1 MAEDDAFERFVAEHS
16 PALLRSAYALTG
28 DRGYAEDLVQAAL
41 MRTYRHWERVI
52 SADSPFAYAHRIL
65 FTTYHSGRRRRRV
78 REVFGMKADPT
89 VMAPHQ
95 ELDERDRIE
104 RSLQELTPGQRAVIV
119 LRFLEDRTVEETA
132 HLLGCS
138 LGTVKSQTARA
149 IARLR
154 LSTQLHPDEA
164 R

>member
-1 MAEDDAFERFVAEHS
+1 MTDDAAFERFVADHS
-16 PALLRSAYALTG
+16 PALLRSAYALTA
-28 DRGYAEDLVQAAL
+28 DRGHAEDLVQAAL
-41 MRTYRHWERVI
+41 IRTYRHWDRVI
-52 SADSPFAYAHRIL
+52 GADSPFAYAHRIL

-78 REVFGMKADPT
+78 REVFGTRFDAPIT
-89 VMAPHQ
+89 APHP

-104 RSLQELTPGQRAVIV
+104 RSLQELTPGQRAVVV
-119 LRFLEDRTVEETA
+119 LRFLEDRTVEDTA

-138 LGTVKSQTARA
+138 VGTVKSQTARA